1 MELNINMESRNLA
14 NIYCPQSKHIIQR
27 TGSISPGE
35 GRVFTGCY
43 WGSGVGRWWSRRT
56 CVHLLLWE
64 LQNYSL
70 LLNNCRRENV
80 GSHLKKITHIQG
92 QKRSPSKRVGG
103 VKLHLE
109 SNPIPAW
116 DTWRAQTYLVHIRT
130 QRPHRDW
137 TRHVFECLLQR
148 YGSAVVWHR
157 SRGSG
162 CSRPGYGISSLGGG
176 HH

>member
-70 LLNNCRRENV
+70 LLNNCRQENV
-80 GSHLKKITHIQG
+80 GSHQKKITHIQG
-92 QKRSPSKRVGG
+92 QKRSPSKMAGAGKIAFRI
-103 VKLHLE
+103 KPHT
-109 SNPIPAW
+109 S
-116 DTWRAQTYLVHIRT
+116 
-130 QRPHRDW
+130 QRCSQDLNSPCAHQDPE
-137 TRHVFECLLQR
+137 TPQR
-148 YGSAVVWHR
+148 LRQNCIWASPVYGSTVDCHR
-157 SRGSG
+157 ERGSG